1 MLLPNI
7 ITLIKCNNV
16 DNKFITLYTIDIVYN
31 AYYLYLYIVLF
42 YRNIH
47 IQFRYISYIILF
59 SIYIL
64 YNI

>member
-31 AYYLYLYIVLF
+31 AYYLYLYI
-42 YRNIH
+42 
-47 IQFRYISYIILF
+47 YISLV
-59 SIYIL
+59 
-64 YNI
+64 